1 MTLGLPGSGKS
12 TFLRNYL
19 ALKPHIILCPD
30 QIREEVTGDIN
41 DQSQNGRVFDIFYD
55 RLEVALKD
63 PTVDYIGLD
72 ATFLRKAY
80 RSPVFEII
88 RDSGVEHEITVIHV
102 DLTKEQ
108 AMDRMKKRVRQVPE
122 HVIDS
127 MIQKFTPITD
137 EEKERYG
144 ITSIIKLDATSSLI
158 QQGRTAFIGDVQSC
172 WDQLK
177 QLLYYLGFYCENGE
191 WYNSGACKEIIH
203 LGDLTDRGLDSVS
216 VLKTIMQLTEKGW
229 CRGIRG
235 NHDDKLMR
243 YLKGNPVRAAHGLE
257 LTIEHLSL
265 LTTQEKAKILRY
277 LESLP
282 TYLKTEINGKKYV
295 AVHAWWQDWMDGK
308 EDKAIKER
316 NMYGVIGSETCGE
329 PNRVLW
335 WEHDEYLSKDHI
347 VVFGHYATKVDL
359 PNAKGVDLGACFG
372 RQLAAFI
379 PGANEDTWIEVQSD
393 WDWNT
398 RTTNVISENVLTYKE
413 LFAKLKI
420 NPEEIVDEIEED
432 WQLIKRR
439 YNITTDNGETFELTI
454 ANASKG
460 LFTADTGSYAQQ
472 LAKGIVY
479 NRHTK
484 EIVSVTLPKF
494 YNYGEKAVVNDTL
507 RDFINSGKY
516 QFQFVEKLDGTQI
529 ARFVYKN
536 KVFWNTRSIII
547 SEDNTG
553 ILSEDSTD
561 FFKYTLDAVKNFTK
575 QNYLDPAVHSDKTL
589 IFELLHPDNL
599 TIVPYG
605 GIPKLSLLAY
615 SQKDPQGRWENMYT
629 VNAQMTEFDLPA
641 VYSSN
646 GSVDE
651 AAELLKSIEDKEG
664 IAEGFVANIVDG
676 NGKVYFRIKFKTP
689 SFFEAMRLAHHCTYD
704 RVVEVCTGHNL
715 RTKDEFVAYLKK
727 DKDAFPEELLEKYQT
742 MFDDYKQY
750 MDFRDAYAEGIKVY
764 FEKFVSPMVSEG
776 QSRKDIALAIKDF
789 PFASH
794 LFSML
799 DNKPVNEEV
808 LNKYFKFDKEEV
820 KPKLESLLAAAYP
833 KAEV

>member
-1 MTLGLPGSGKS
+1 
-12 TFLRNYL
+12 L